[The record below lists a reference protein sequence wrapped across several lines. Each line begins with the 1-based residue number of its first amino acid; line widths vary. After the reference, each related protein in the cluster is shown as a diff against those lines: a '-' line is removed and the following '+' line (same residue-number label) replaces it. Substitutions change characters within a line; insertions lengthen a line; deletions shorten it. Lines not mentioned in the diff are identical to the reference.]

1 MLPMVGE
8 PDITV
13 SEPTPNREP
22 SSEGQIGITR
32 IAVGV
37 DGYSEGRDAVALA
50 AAISALTGAELM
62 LVTVHVDPLVPMPAG
77 LSWSSLH
84 GEAEKMLREVR
95 ASLAPNARIRAETD
109 LSVPRALHRVV
120 GQHHRNLLV
129 VGSSRDAAEGRVRI
143 GKRTRQL
150 LCHFECALAIAPR
163 GLHSRPDVPLRTI
176 GVGYD
181 GSPEA
186 GAALALA
193 ATLAAGARAEL
204 RVHGVVD
211 DRVPVLLRSALGGLI
226 ATEWHDVMGEEEQ
239 RLRDMALA
247 ETGPI
252 DAPVT
257 VEVSRGRPA
266 DALLALAESVDLLV
280 VGSRRWGPTARVLMG
295 STGEALLHDAAC
307 PVLAVPRPAG
317 SPG

>member
-1 MLPMVGE
+1 M
-8 PDITV
+8 TV
-13 SEPTPNREP
+13 SAPTPDREP
-22 SSEGQIGITR
+22 SSEGQTGITR

-37 DGYSEGRDAVALA
+37 DGYAEGRDAVALA
-50 AAISALTGAELM
+50 AAIAGLTGAELM
-62 LVTVHVDPLVPMPAG
+62 LVAVHVDPLVPMPAE

-84 GEAEKMLREVR
+84 EEAEKMLREVR
-95 ASLAPNARIRAETD
+95 ASLAPNARIHAETD
-109 LSVPRALHRVV
+109 LSVPRALYRVAR
-120 GQHHRNLLV
+120 QHHRNLLV
-129 VGSSRDAAEGRVRI
+129 VGSSRNAAEGRVRI

-163 GLHSRPDVPLRTI
+163 GLHSRPEVPLRTI

-186 GAALALA
+186 GAALVLA
-193 ATLAAGARAEL
+193 ATLAVGARAEL
-204 RVHGVVD
+204 RVRGVVD

-226 ATEWHDVMGEEEQ
+226 ATEWHDAMGEEEE
-239 RLRDMALA
+239 RLRDRALA
-247 ETGPI
+247 ETDPI

-266 DALLALAESVDLLV
+266 DALLALSESVDLLV
-280 VGSRRWGPTARVLMG
+280 VGSRRWGPAARVLLG

-307 PVLAVPRPAG
+307 PVLAVPRPAD
-317 SPG
+317 